1 MLFRRLS
8 FVRNSLPGTWWKVM
22 GTLTLIA
29 HLVWLDVSVKMIF
42 RQKIISPNDEWTGPK
57 NQNYVIHNNDLEMV
71 YKCITHFTL
80 DTLLLWLCLS
90 NKEVPRASWKH
101 LNFLSMSLSS
111 ICSFPPQERPIANNM
126 SKSKTCYTQGT
137 QNNISGCTAC

>member
-1 MLFRRLS
+1 
-8 FVRNSLPGTWWKVM
+8 M

-80 DTLLLWLCLS
+80 DTLLL
-90 NKEVPRASWKH
+90 
-101 LNFLSMSLSS
+101 
-111 ICSFPPQERPIANNM
+111 
-126 SKSKTCYTQGT
+126 
-137 QNNISGCTAC
+137 